1 MAGCRRRYNTR
12 KGKTVCQPL
21 DWFLST
27 RPPVCHG
34 RSLKK
39 EIKMSQN
46 LVPYVAP
53 AAQFVQ
59 LTPSGELLTTSLIVA
74 EFFGKQHRDVLRSV
88 ERLGCSKEFNR
99 RNFAPIEYEDARGRA
114 QPAYRI
120 TRDGFMFLAMGFTGP
135 KAAQIKEAYIAA
147 WNQMERELKAR
158 EGDTTARLQR
168 ELINAQKR
176 AVKAER
182 GWRVALQAQ
191 LRLAQ
196 RTAAAMLKPNDDHH
210 SLPLPGMERA

>member
-1 MAGCRRRYNTR
+1 MT
-12 KGKTVCQPL
+12 Q
-21 DWFLST
+21 D
-27 RPPVCHG
+27 
-34 RSLKK
+34 
-39 EIKMSQN
+39 

-59 LTPSGELLTTSLIVA
+59 LRDGQLQTTSLTVA
-74 EFFGKQHRDVLRSV
+74 EFFGKRHDVVIRAVQGLECSSEFSRHNFVAAEYRDQQRKLRRS
-88 ERLGCSKEFNR
+88 
-99 RNFAPIEYEDARGRA
+99 YT
-114 QPAYRI
+114 I

-147 WNQMERELKAR
+147 WNQMEREAKAR

-182 GWRVALQAQ
+182 GWRVSLQAQ
-191 LRLAQ
+191 LRAQ
-196 RTAAAMLKPNDDHH
+196 RMAAPPLKPNADGR

>member
-1 MAGCRRRYNTR
+1 
-12 KGKTVCQPL
+12 
-21 DWFLST
+21 
-27 RPPVCHG
+27 
-34 RSLKK
+34 
-39 EIKMSQN
+39 MSQH

-53 AAQFVQ
+53 ASSFVQ
-59 LTPSGELLTTSLIVA
+59 SENGQITTTSRRVA
-74 EFFGKQHRDVLRSV
+74 EFFGKQHASV
-88 ERLGCSKEFNR
+88 MRAIRELDCSEEFGR
-99 RNFAPIEYEDARGRA
+99 CNFAASSYVNA
-114 QPAYRI
+114 QGKQQPLF
-120 TRDGFMFLAMGFTGP
+120 TLNRDGFMFLAMGFTGP

-158 EGDTTARLQR
+158 ESDTTSRLQR

-196 RTAAAMLKPNDDHH
+196 RTLLKPQMA
-210 SLPLPGMERA
+210 LPGQMTLAGV